1 MLPHSL
7 ISSPRPFVFP
17 EFQRILPR
25 KQLAFTLTELLVT
38 LAVIIIL
45 ITLLISSSRSAMQSA
60 NAAKCV
66 ANLRQI
72 GIAAQAW
79 SSENDGKIVA
89 AYEDYEDKRTWGYKL
104 GPYLDAN
111 LPSTYNADKYDAA
124 SAALILKMPIF
135 RCPNQDKTMDW
146 PGYGYNSDNL
156 SLLRTAGNPKRWVR
170 YNQVEQLSKTV
181 MITDQRQTT
190 KTRWKPYVRPPS
202 GLSDATVDFRHPST
216 TANVLWVDGHVSV
229 EKTGG
234 DLMNPDDRSW
244 KVAKTE

>member
-7 ISSPRPFVFP
+7 ISLRPLFCP
-17 EFQRILPR
+17 EFRRLLPR

-45 ITLLISSSRSAMQSA
+45 LTLLITSSRSAMQSA

-72 GIAAQAW
+72 GIAALAW
-79 SSENDGKIVA
+79 SSENDGKIVS
-89 AYEDYEDKRTWGYKL
+89 AYEDFENQRTWGYKL
-104 GPYLDAN
+104 GPYLDSK
-111 LPSTYNADKYDAA
+111 LPSTYNADKYDAT
-124 SAALILKMPIF
+124 SAAVILKLPIF
-135 RCPNQDKTMDW
+135 RCPNQDKAFDW
-146 PGYGYNSDNL
+146 PGYGYNSDYL
-156 SLLRTAGNPKRWVR
+156 SLYRTAGNPKRWVR

-181 MITDQRQTT
+181 LITDQRQTT

-202 GLSDATVDFRHPST
+202 GLSDATVDFRHPSK

-234 DLMNPDDRSW
+234 DLMNKDDRSW
-244 KVAKTE
+244 KVAKAE